1 MEIKVL
7 GTGCPKCKTLYK
19 SVTEVVG
26 DMGIEAEIKK
36 VEDINEIV
44 AAGIMLTPGLLINGK
59 VKVVGKVPGKED
71 IKKYVREE
79 L

>member
-36 VEDINEIV
+36 VEDIYNSISS
-44 AAGIMLTPGLLINGK
+44 IFCITIQ
-59 VKVVGKVPGKED
+59 
-71 IKKYVREE
+71 
-79 L
+79 